1 MSNTAAM
8 NSVSSATQPVRR
20 STRIYEAIPL
30 MIMGTDSWRAPYRE
44 QVLTIDVSAH
54 GCRYNTKYPVMKDF
68 LVMIE
73 LAHGEPDSPPV
84 LARAHVRW
92 VKRPQAAHD
101 LFETAIELE
110 NPGNIWAISNPPED
124 WLACGENAKAPSALA
139 EIPAPNRVESS
150 LAPALKASTTG
161 GNSKTLQLTGTP
173 AVPVSALPPDST
185 EVTVETP
192 QGFTFRVSPGLLDAT
207 PAKVASSSLAA
218 GSLNSVGQLVGD
230 FQQHIERMFSEAAD
244 TAISE
249 RAARVINDIREV
261 ALNQVQEL
269 VGAAITR
276 QVGPHLEKLLGQ
288 LHQANVDAAS
298 ALHAQARVRIEAELQ
313 KASERLESRGKELDE
328 HSALQGA
335 RVVERA
341 RAEMEAKRA
350 QEIERFGASL
360 NEQLSPFRETGRKT
374 SEELHKIR
382 GQLEL
387 TTEEAR
393 KAVGQF
399 SAVCTSKIED
409 IVKRFEG
416 QFQETMEASLVW
428 ASEEL
433 DRAARATVDNAL
445 ASLRQSAQ
453 TYAAGAE
460 ALVESRLE
468 GATAA
473 VVSRLAGTLTGK
485 AAELQKEMAQNVREQ
500 TRNQLEQ
507 MGKALSELA
516 KGLAPVAKS

>member
-73 LAHGEPDSPPV
+73 LAAGEPDSPPV

-110 NPGNIWAISNPPED
+110 NPGNIWAVSNPPED
-124 WLACGENAKAPSALA
+124 WLACAESGKAPSALA
-139 EIPAPNRVESS
+139 AIPAQNPAESS
-150 LAPALKASTTG
+150 LAPSLKTSNTAA
-161 GNSKTLQLTGTP
+161 NSKTLPLTAAS
-173 AVPVSALPPDST
+173 AVPVAALPADSA
-185 EVTVETP
+185 EVTLETP
-192 QGFTFRVSPGLLDAT
+192 QGFTFRVSPGRLDSP
-207 PAKVASSSLAA
+207 PAGSPLAA

-230 FQQHIERMFSEAAD
+230 FQQHIERMFSQAAD

-249 RAARVINDIREV
+249 RAARVIADIREAMV
-261 ALNQVQEL
+261 NQVQEL

-276 QVGPHLEKLLGQ
+276 QVGPHLEKVLGQ

-298 ALHAQARVRIEAELQ
+298 ALHAQARARIEAELQ
-313 KASERLESRGKELDE
+313 KASERLGSRGKELDE

-341 RAEMEAKRA
+341 RAEMEAKRT

-360 NEQLSPFRETGRKT
+360 NEQLSPFRETSRKT
-374 SEELHKIR
+374 SEELQKIR
-382 GQLEL
+382 GQLEQ
-387 TTEEAR
+387 TGEDAR
-393 KAVGQF
+393 KAVVQF
-399 SAVCTSKIED
+399 SAVCTARIEE

-416 QFQETMEASLVW
+416 QFQETMEASLIW

-433 DRAARATVDNAL
+433 DRAAHATVDNAL
-445 ASLRQSAQ
+445 ATLRQSAQ

-460 ALVESRLE
+460 ALIESRLE

-473 VVSRLAGTLTGK
+473 VVSRIASTLTGK
-485 AAELQKEMAQNVREQ
+485 AAELQQEMAQKVREH

-516 KGLAPVAKS
+516 KGLAPVAKG